1 MKIRKQ
7 QVKVIVARV
16 SPWDLTGSSDSIY
29 RSLKDTENL
38 YLTENPDIIKAE
50 WDWESPS
57 SDDSNGSFVLEI
69 TRLENDKEYN
79 ARVKRLMK
87 IKQNEK
93 ISKEKEEQRELEEYL
108 RLKKKF
114 GDNYLHR
121 KFDDKEWSK
130 P

>member
-1 MKIRKQ
+1 MKIKRQK
-7 QVKVIVARV
+7 VKVIVARI
-16 SPWDLTGSSDSIY
+16 SPWDLTGSSDAIY
-29 RSLKDTENL
+29 RNLKDVENL
-38 YLTENPDIIKAE
+38 YLKEGENIICSS
-50 WDWESPS
+50 WDWESPCN
-57 SDDSNGSFVLEI
+57 DDPGGSFVLEI

-79 ARVKRLMK
+79 SRVKRLMK
-87 IKQNEK
+87 VKQNEK
-93 ISKEKEEQRELEEYL
+93 SAKEKEEQRELEEYL